1 MSKVCQ
7 LLMKMSFVMKD
18 VSLKEAQS
26 AFQKTIMWTKNRAK
40 GGKSGKLHVVKL
52 VYFHKN

>member
-1 MSKVCQ
+1 
-7 LLMKMSFVMKD
+7 MKMSFVMKD